1 MFLDVHME
9 DAPPDLE
16 PEPDL
21 YTQDDIP
28 PREAEPFADHLQTD
42 HIFEFCN
49 AWLGM
54 AMEYMTVPV
63 FHTLLEQ
70 LLRSVL
76 SKLFTDHLHTD
87 HIFDFFYTWLG
98 AAMECNIM
106 ICYDHRS
113 AIKIVIDDLLLGFFE
128 NVHMSSSRI
137 ASLGQVPTYF
147 PAPDQLQAISVKY
160 SVTICH
166 VIPQVLY
173 ELGDYFAPGGETQPI
188 RHFVG
193 RVVLNRSL

>member
-76 SKLFTDHLHTD
+76 SKLFTDHLH
-87 HIFDFFYTWLG
+87 
-98 AAMECNIM
+98 
-106 ICYDHRS
+106 RS
-113 AIKIVIDDLLLGFFE
+113 YL
-128 NVHMSSSRI
+128 
-137 ASLGQVPTYF
+137 
-147 PAPDQLQAISVKY
+147 
-160 SVTICH
+160 
-166 VIPQVLY
+166 
-173 ELGDYFAPGGETQPI
+173 
-188 RHFVG
+188 
-193 RVVLNRSL
+193 